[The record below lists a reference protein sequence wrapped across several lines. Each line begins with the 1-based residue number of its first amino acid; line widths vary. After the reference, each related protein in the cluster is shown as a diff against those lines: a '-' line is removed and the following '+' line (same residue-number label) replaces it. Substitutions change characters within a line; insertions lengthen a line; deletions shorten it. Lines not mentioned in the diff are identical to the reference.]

1 MLYFFHHYE
10 LPLILRQVQLDI
22 FLRTADRQRPTSTPP
37 PAASPPA
44 TSSATTATVTTTTVT
59 VTTTVNTPG
68 VPEAEIP
75 TTEIR
80 SESLE
85 STNDEVLLP
94 PSDPSPLES
103 PPDSEQSAVST
114 EAPEEPNVEVPAAP
128 QDASSDEQHHQQ
140 SSASEEASKEIIS
153 QADWFQFRDHQLK
166 HDPSLRGKSV
176 WLHRPFHTK
185 CLCLQFESSSLRSSF
200 WVYNVH
206 KYIIMIIYAGLDGQ
220 SFRVKQ
226 HEII

>member
-44 TSSATTATVTTTTVT
+44 TSSATTATVTTTTTVT

-80 SESLE
+80 SENLE
-85 STNDEVLLP
+85 STNDEVLVP
-94 PSDPSPLES
+94 PSDPSPLE
-103 PPDSEQSAVST
+103 PPLDSEQSAVST
-114 EAPEEPNVEVPAAP
+114 EAPEEPNVEVPAAL

-153 QADWFQFRDHQLK
+153 QAD
-166 HDPSLRGKSV
+166 
-176 WLHRPFHTK
+176 
-185 CLCLQFESSSLRSSF
+185 
-200 WVYNVH
+200 
-206 KYIIMIIYAGLDGQ
+206 
-220 SFRVKQ
+220 
-226 HEII
+226 